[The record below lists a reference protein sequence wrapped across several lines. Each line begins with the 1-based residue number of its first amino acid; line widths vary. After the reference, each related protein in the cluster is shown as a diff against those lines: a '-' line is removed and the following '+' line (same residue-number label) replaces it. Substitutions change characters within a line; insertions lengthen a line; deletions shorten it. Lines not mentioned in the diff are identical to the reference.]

1 MRYSGYQIGYFV
13 WGRLLTGLI
22 LRMVWNCVWNCVQR
36 VFSFV
41 AWVIVFLLVWLVGV
55 VGLVLYFLL
64 KFFRDRTLHVIA
76 TLAYVGDVCPML
88 LYQTFTVFLLPAIPL
103 PSLTFLPCSHPSS
116 FLPSVPLLLPGF
128 LLSTPFCSAMDNFCS
143 ANCSLSE
150 TLTTSTQSS
159 QTCA

>member
-76 TLAYVGDVCPML
+76 TLAYVGGVCPML
-88 LYQTFTVFLLPAIPL
+88 LYQNLYCF
-103 PSLTFLPCSHPSS
+103 SSSCHPSS
-116 FLPSVPLLLPGF
+116 LSNLPPSFPLFLS
-128 LLSTPFCSAMDNFCS
+128 
-143 ANCSLSE
+143 
-150 TLTTSTQSS
+150 SS
-159 QTCA
+159 QGPSYLLHSAPLWTTFALQTVLCRRH